1 MTNPI
6 PIRLPLLM
14 DGEINPEPDYPEN
27 TDFLKSIKEKYV
39 LNGCDIIS
47 APTESFN
54 RIKLSSQGK
63 VSEYN
68 NTVVSLTKS
77 VSANTLTAG
86 AISPTGG
93 FIEPLG
99 DISFSEAIDIFYE
112 QASVQKHAGA
122 DLFII
127 KNMDSIGEIRAAVI
141 ACNKLNLPVF
151 VVISVDRFGNTQSDS
166 TALSYLIPL
175 QEMGVSAFGISSDC
189 RLYEL
194 SLIINELVRHSKIP
208 IIALPSPHIINDDD
222 EYILSPE
229 EFAEEAKMLL
239 ENGAEIIGGSN
250 EFSPEYCIA
259 LKKLI
264 ADFEFDKVF
273 IEKEDTSLILSN
285 AKQVFYLSPDGIE
298 ISEPVICSVD
308 MADVLLEFSNTNIDV
323 IRVDVITSDDAYQFS
338 QNAYMSKLP
347 IIFHSDDKSALKLAL
362 LSYHGRAMIDKEC
375 DIDYNTLEKI
385 SYKYG
390 AVIY

>member
-14 DGEINPEPDYPEN
+14 DGEIKAEPDYQQNP
-27 TDFLKSIKEKYV
+27 DFVKNIKEKYA

-54 RIKLSSQGK
+54 RIKLSSQDK
-63 VSEYN
+63 VSEN
-68 NTVVSLTKS
+68 NSTIVSLTKS
-77 VSANTLTAG
+77 VSASAMTAG
-86 AISPTGG
+86 VIGPTGE

-99 DISFSEAIDIFYE
+99 NISFSEAIDIFYE
-112 QASVQKHAGA
+112 QASAQKQAGA

-127 KNMDSIGEIRAAVI
+127 KNMDYIGEIRAAVI
-141 ACNKLNLPVF
+141 ACNKLDLPVF
-151 VVISVDRFGNTQSDS
+151 VIISVDRFGNTQLDS

-194 SLIINELVRHSKIP
+194 SLIIKELVRHSKIP
-208 IIALPSPHIINDDD
+208 IIAIPSPHIIDDDD

-229 EFAEEAKMLL
+229 EFAEETEMLL
-239 ENGAEIIGGSN
+239 ESGAKIIGGAN
-250 EFSPEYCIA
+250 EFSPEYCSA
-259 LKKLI
+259 LKKLM
-264 ADFEFDKVF
+264 ADFEFDKVL

-338 QNAYMSKLP
+338 QNAYMSNLP
-347 IIFHSDDKSALKLAL
+347 VMFHSDDKSALKLAL

-375 DIDYNTLEKI
+375 GIDYNTLEKI
-385 SYKYG
+385 ADKYG